1 MDLVERAKKI
11 KLLVL
16 DVDGVLT
23 AGQVFLDSK
32 GEALKVFHTQDG
44 LGIAAAGKVGL
55 NTAIITGRTSDMVR
69 LRAAELKIADIY
81 QGSTDKLTALH
92 ELMEKAQLTLAQVA
106 YVGDDLN
113 DLPTLMQ
120 VGMPCAVA
128 NAVQE
133 VKAHA
138 CYITA
143 KAGGQGAVRE
153 VIEVIL
159 KAQGKWEQVLAL
171 YTTGG
176 NKDLGQ

>member
-23 AGQVFLDSK
+23 KGQVFLDSK

-55 NTAIITGRTSDMVR
+55 HTAIITGRTSDMVR

-92 ELMEKAQLTLAQVA
+92 ELLEKAQLTLAQVA

-113 DLPTLMQ
+113 DQLCTAAHLAGEDRHIDEAALFTGAQ
-120 VGMPCAVA
+120 CGTDHVGQHQQRYHDFLGP
-128 NAVQE
+128 
-133 VKAHA
+133 
-138 CYITA
+138 
-143 KAGGQGAVRE
+143 RE
-153 VIEVIL
+153 VHIRL
-159 KAQGKWEQVLAL
+159 KDIAADNVHRC
-171 YTTGG
+171 
-176 NKDLGQ
+176 